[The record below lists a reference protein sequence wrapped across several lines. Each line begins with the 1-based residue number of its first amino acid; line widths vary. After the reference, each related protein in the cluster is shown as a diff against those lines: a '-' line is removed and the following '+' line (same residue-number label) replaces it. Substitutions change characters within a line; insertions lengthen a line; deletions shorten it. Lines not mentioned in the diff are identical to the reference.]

1 MKLSFNFF
9 LVTFNHISILV
20 TDSLDFRLFAIRLE
34 VEVEEEEEDE
44 QILGYHEATN
54 KLWIAARCRNQK

>member
-20 TDSLDFRLFAIRLE
+20 TAGLDFRLFAIRLK
-34 VEVEEEEEDE
+34 VEVEKEEEDE
-44 QILGYHEATN
+44 QILWYHEAAN
-54 KLWIAARCRNQK
+54 ELWIAARC